1 MNFSSIRALFLTMKI
16 SNQALR
22 EYRASSVDRASCE
35 EALTL
40 LTLLL
45 RYLPDTYLD
54 SIVLTFSLF
63 RSKLQCQ
70 MEKNKDF
77 L

>member
-45 RYLPDTYLD
+45 QYLLNTYLD
-54 SIVLTFSLF
+54 SIVFSV
-63 RSKLQCQ
+63 
-70 MEKNKDF
+70 
-77 L
+77 